1 MIGQQ
6 EVQEATMQHNDGV
19 SGGKTGLILM
29 VLCCVVM
36 LGVLALVGLGVWSFR

>member
-6 EVQEATMQHNDGV
+6 AVEEATMQHNDGDG
-19 SGGKTGLILM
+19 GGKAGLILM

-36 LGVLALVGLGVWSFR
+36 LGVVAPVGLGVWSVR